1 MAARDSAQNG
11 DRGVDDLTQRRAL
24 SLGTCALGRA
34 IDAYGRPLDG
44 GPALRGRRIAVEL
57 HAPKPGE
64 RRAISAPLW
73 TGIRVIDGLL
83 TIGRGARV
91 GIFGAPGAGKTT
103 LIESMLLG
111 CAADASVVA
120 LVGERGREAREWI
133 ERLDARTTV
142 VCATGDRPAPER
154 VAAAKL
160 AFVQANALRERG
172 LEVLLIV
179 DSLARFAAA
188 LREIAI
194 GRGESTGRGGYP
206 PSVFAEMARV
216 VEVAGPTRE
225 GSITL
230 VATVIGDGDD
240 RDPVSEAARSFLDGH
255 FALSLKLAESGRFP
269 AIDVPASAS
278 RTADTVAGDEHLQA
292 ARRVRRA
299 VALLGRLEDARSLG
313 VDPSSSEARAA
324 IAAEERLE
332 SFLRQGRGPSKSSE
346 TLASLAQLDA
356 LLSNNPVTSR

>member
-1 MAARDSAQNG
+1 
-11 DRGVDDLTQRRAL
+11 VDDLRQRRAL
-24 SLGTCALGRA
+24 SLGTCAFGRA

-44 GPALRGRRIAVEL
+44 GPALRGRRIALEL

-64 RRAISAPLW
+64 RRAIAAPLW
-73 TGIRVIDGLL
+73 TGVRAIDGLL

-91 GIFGAPGAGKTT
+91 GIFGAPGAGKTM
-103 LIESMLLG
+103 LIESMLYG

-133 ERLDARTTV
+133 EHRNDRTTV
-142 VCATGDRPAPER
+142 VCATSDRPAPER
-154 VAAAKL
+154 VAAARL
-160 AFVQANALRERG
+160 AVVQANALRERG
-172 LEVLLIV
+172 LHVLLVI

-194 GRGESTGRGGYP
+194 GRGESAGRGGYP

-255 FALSLKLAESGRFP
+255 FALSLKLAESARFP
-269 AIDVPASAS
+269 AVDVPASAS
-278 RTADTVAGDEHLQA
+278 RTADAVAGDEHLQA

-299 VALLGRLEDARSLG
+299 IALLDRLEDARSLG
-313 VDPSSSEARAA
+313 VDPGSPEARAA
-324 IAAEERLE
+324 IAAEDRLE
-332 SFLRQGRGPSKSSE
+332 SFLRQGRAPSQSFE
-346 TLASLAQLDA
+346 TLAALARLDA
-356 LLSNNPVTSR
+356 LLSNNSVTSR